1 MKMPSHKELVAWLW
15 AAKVRHPVHTH
26 EIQACLVDIQNFS
39 LVERSI
45 AGDERQLEKL
55 TGAYNR
61 ARRLQFD
68 LLQLDEIDAVYR
80 YQGDHQ

>member
-15 AAKVRHPVHTH
+15 TAKARCPDH
-26 EIQACLVDIQNFS
+26 EDEIRTCLVDIQNFS
-39 LVERSI
+39 MLERAF
-45 AGDERQLEKL
+45 AGDEQALEKV

-61 ARRLQFD
+61 ARKLQFD

-80 YQGDHQ
+80 YRRDQR